1 MAEQFKHLT
10 CPVLVVRLAV
20 AELRG
25 DELAD
30 EVREQLLTL
39 YHRAQPAGM
48 VIDFQ
53 GVTYLSSAGFRPLL
67 SLQRAV
73 RERGGRLVLCNLDP
87 NVAEVFSV
95 MRLIGGGVSRATF
108 EVQPDV
114 PAAAASLYRPAEG

>member
-1 MAEQFKHLT
+1 MAEPNKYLT
-10 CPVLVVRLAV
+10 CPVVVTHLAV

-30 EVREQLLTL
+30 QLREQLLTF
-39 YHRAQPAGM
+39 YHRAQAANVVVDM
-48 VIDFQ
+48 R

-73 RERGGRLVLCNLDP
+73 REGGGRLVLCNLDP
-87 NVAEVFSV
+87 KVAEVFGV
-95 MRLIGGGVSRATF
+95 MRLIGGGGVSRATF

-114 PAAAASLYRPAEG
+114 PAAVASLY